1 MKIPSRPHPEI
12 VLQSQCQP
20 AFCTLTVSL
29 ELQQTMEAAEIILSA
44 APAVQLLADTLVKTT
59 QEQIYTFQLH
69 TITSIWQHL
78 HN

>member
-1 MKIPSRPHPEI
+1 
-12 VLQSQCQP
+12 
-20 AFCTLTVSL
+20 VSL